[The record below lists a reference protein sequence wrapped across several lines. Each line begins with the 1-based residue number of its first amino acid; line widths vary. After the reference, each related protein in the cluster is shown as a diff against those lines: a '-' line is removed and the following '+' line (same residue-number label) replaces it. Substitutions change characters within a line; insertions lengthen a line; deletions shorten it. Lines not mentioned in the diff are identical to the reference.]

1 MNLTVRF
8 LICLGASL
16 LLCQCSSPK
25 KKKVNPAELSLEKR
39 ATMGADANRR
49 SHFEKYMNDPKLA
62 KGSAGSYFQKQS
74 YHAATLKGGKSYTGL
89 KEFKTSQ
96 TFFGKPKTKG
106 FDMTYVLG
114 DKKALGMDHK
124 FKTDASRL
132 GDQQAREGKSVFSGA
147 DNVFKTGSALTRSKS
162 VGKEPHIIENYN
174 DKGNGKKSAYSEDEV
189 LKLLNRN

>member
-1 MNLTVRF
+1 MNLTVRL
-8 LICLGASL
+8 LICLGASV
-16 LLCQCSSPK
+16 LLCQCSGPK
-25 KKKVNPAELSLEKR
+25 KKKVNAAELPLEKR
-39 ATMGADANRR
+39 ATMGADPNRR
-49 SHFEKYMNDPKLA
+49 SQFEKYMNDPKLA
-62 KGSAGSYFQKQS
+62 KGSAGAHFQNHMYNSKS
-74 YHAATLKGGKSYTGL
+74 VKGGKSYAGQ

-96 TFFGKPKTKG
+96 TLFGKSKTKG

-114 DKKALGMDHK
+114 DKKAVGMDHK

-162 VGKEPHIIENYN
+162 MGKEPHIIENYN

-189 LKLLNRN
+189 RKILNRN